1 MANATRSATK
11 GQVFVIMN
19 ATTNRYKFLPKGGKS
34 AFAYP
39 AALTATGPGV
49 LPRLDQSVPLRV
61 GGALL
66 CACVVAIHVADQGGP
81 TALKD
86 PAYVGYLYYALESAA
101 ALATLLLL
109 TRRSALVGWPLALGV
124 AIEPII
130 GYSVTR
136 TIGLPNYNDDIGNW
150 TEPLGLTSLV
160 VEGLLLSSTLI
171 ALAAMVC
178 ATSAPA
184 KQTPQ
189 SADCTTAL
197 HQQKQPT
204 PPETRCHS
212 NH

>member
-1 MANATRSATK
+1 MS
-11 GQVFVIMN
+11 
-19 ATTNRYKFLPKGGKS
+19 ATTNRYKFLPKSGKS

-39 AALTATGPGV
+39 AAVTATGPGP
-49 LPRLDQSVPLRV
+49 LSRLDQSVPLRA

-66 CACVVAIHVADQGGP
+66 CACVVAIHVTDQGGL

-101 ALATLLLL
+101 ALAALLLL

-150 TEPLGLTSLV
+150 AEPLGLTSLV
-160 VEGLLLSSTLI
+160 VEGLLLSSTFI
-171 ALAAMVC
+171 ALAAMAC

-184 KQTPQ
+184 NRTPQ
-189 SADCTTAL
+189 SPEYTTAL
-197 HQQKQPT
+197 HQQKKT
-204 PPETRCHS
+204 NAPEARCHS
-212 NH
+212 HH